1 MGDFEKALPYADRAY
16 ELQSSLP
23 DDNFARIS
31 ALFTL
36 GLCLWRLDSREEA
49 ETHLVEALAFFRTNP
64 IRFANQ
70 IAQLEELGL

>member
-36 GLCLWRLDSREEA
+36 GLCLWHLDRRDEA
-49 ETHLVEALAFFRTNP
+49 EPHLVEAIAFFHTDP
-64 IRFANQ
+64 DRFANQ